1 MEKWVYYSVLIVIVY
16 VIWTSLYEYMVKKY
30 TKCFCTVL
38 ILYLIVGFL
47 AFIFLLRH
55 INNGCT
61 HYKSITDIKNT
72 PKIIFVFLVIM
83 ALCVIISNKLLVN
96 GMSTGINAGYIGSI
110 SNLYIIF
117 VTIIS
122 SYLFNTKVSNKNI
135 MGIVLMFGGG
145 YLVSR

>member
-1 MEKWVYYSVLIVIVY
+1 MEKWIYYSVLIVIVY
-16 VIWTSLYEYMVKKY
+16 VVWTSLYEYMVKKY
-30 TKCFCTVL
+30 TKCFCTIL
-38 ILYLIVGFL
+38 ILYLIVGVL

-55 INNGCT
+55 INNGCS

-72 PKIIFVFLVIM
+72 PKIIFLFLIIM
-83 ALCVIISNKLLVN
+83 ALCVIISNKLFVN
-96 GMSTGINAGYIGSI
+96 GVSTGVNAGYIGSI

-122 SYLFNTKVSNKNI
+122 SYLFNTKISNKNI
-135 MGIVLMFGGG
+135 FGIILMFGGA